1 MVPPVVRNSI
11 VVFLLFVFL
20 FLVPE
25 SCCIIT
31 VPYKV
36 VKGTVKGTYYIVK
49 GAYEL
54 TAGTTRLVYS
64 IGKFTFKVVKAPI
77 NLPLTS
83 DAIMS
88 IGGLEPKAAIL
99 KGIVKYSPYMVKG
112 KMYYPMS
119 FEKARSYQE
128 TGMASWYGYE
138 SLRGKGDHM
147 TANGEVFDPNGL
159 TAAHKYLPIPMH
171 VKVTNLENKRWI
183 IVRVNDRGPFPS
195 DHNAAS
201 GDRIID
207 LSEGAAKRLGF
218 HDQGMAKVKVT
229 AIELKDEG

>member
-1 MVPPVVRNSI
+1 MVPPVVRNRI
-11 VVFLLFVFL
+11 IVFLLFAFM
-20 FLVPE
+20 FFVPE

-31 VPYKV
+31 VPYHV

-49 GAYEL
+49 GTYEL
-54 TAGTTRLVYS
+54 TAGTTHLVYS
-64 IGKFTFKVVKAPI
+64 IGKFTFKVARAPM
-77 NLPLTS
+77 NWPLTS
-83 DAIMS
+83 DAIES
-88 IGGLEPKAAIL
+88 IGGLRPKEAIL
-99 KGIVKYSPYMVKG
+99 KGIVKDSPYMVKG

-119 FEKARSYQE
+119 FAKARSYQE
-128 TGMASWYGYE
+128 TGTASWYGYE
-138 SLRGKGDHM
+138 SDHM

-159 TAAHKYLPIPMH
+159 SAAHKYLPIPMH
-171 VKVTNLENKRWI
+171 VKVTNLENNRWI

-201 GDRIID
+201 GNRIID

-218 HDQGMAKVKVT
+218 HDQGVAKVKVT

>member
-1 MVPPVVRNSI
+1 MVPPVIRNRI
-11 VVFLLFVFL
+11 VVFLFFAFL
-20 FLVPE
+20 FFVPE

-31 VPYKV
+31 VPYHV
-36 VKGTVKGTYYIVK
+36 VKGTVKGTYYVVK

-54 TAGTTRLVYS
+54 TAGTTHLVYS
-64 IGKFTFKVVKAPI
+64 IGKFTFKVAKAPM

-88 IGGLEPKAAIL
+88 IGGLDPKAAIL
-99 KGIVKYSPYMVKG
+99 KGIVKDSPYMVKG

-119 FEKARSYQE
+119 FAKARSYQE
-128 TGMASWYGYE
+128 TGLASWYGYE
-138 SLRGKGDHM
+138 SDHM
-147 TANGEVFDPNGL
+147 TANGEVFDPKGL
-159 TAAHKYLPIPMH
+159 SAAHKYLPIPMH
-171 VKVTNLENKRWI
+171 VKVTNLENNRWI

-207 LSEGAAKRLGF
+207 LSEGAAKKLGF
-218 HDQGMAKVKVT
+218 HDQGVAKVKVT
-229 AIELKDEG
+229 AIELKNEG